1 MKELESKNLIKLA
14 IQANMRQF
22 LAENIINDY
31 ITDNTTKLFILFHF
45 LSAVSFKLYEYSN
58 LV

>member
-31 ITDNTTKLFILFHF
+31 ITDNTSKFFILFHF
-45 LSAVSFKLYEYSN
+45 LSAVSFKLIFNSYIK
-58 LV
+58 